1 MDSTVSFILE
11 AGMASAYLALKLFL
25 VFAVARFIQPRW
37 ALDRFSSL
45 IAGWLMIQAL
55 QAGLVLG
62 LSAVGLLYQP
72 YFLTITLIFAALVYW
87 RTRMLSL
94 LRETV
99 NLSWRDHPALI
110 AIGGVLTLMW
120 LRSLF
125 LYDFTW
131 DAQTYGLPR
140 LAIWLNSGSVFVHM
154 PTLQLNLFVNEW
166 NAELNALAFA
176 LASGGYLGF
185 AFGNLEVLLWLFVS
199 IAWVA
204 RLLGA
209 SAYWAI
215 ILSAVL
221 GSAPAMIGLAST
233 IKGDLLAIT
242 AFVIA
247 VGWLIRA
254 MRDKSALA
262 VVLCLLSA
270 TLAVGAKISVALPV
284 IAVLSV
290 AAGMLGT
297 HGIRE
302 ISRLTVL
309 TKSVLFLSLMVFSS
323 RLWTNWAVYG
333 NPLKRIDVE
342 QAHFSLGN
350 MFANLD
356 LAGIRLFGILDEVQ
370 GEGAMWALAGSMG
383 GAAWFIAAASL
394 LALIG
399 AWRNT
404 RASRYISRSK
414 ADQNERAIATGWL
427 ILVAGAILF
436 GTLVS
441 MTLSPAYLWT
451 FRYFAPGILLLLIGA
466 GVFALRASQTA
477 WQHRAFTALAA
488 LAVLVNVGI
497 SIRPGEVLPTPNLV
511 TLAGEIKRADTP
523 LRRMALFIKGPYQI
537 AGVEALGL
545 DSTIPLKILAFKD
558 LETSFIPFV
567 GSRAQNTILT
577 VANGNDLLTAAAKPG
592 WDVVAILQKME
603 LRNPNL
609 KSALEQQGYWVLV
622 DNSQYVIALPKQ
634 RITLTPVS
642 DLNEVQWTPWN
653 SPDGARMASHDGI
666 PEVES
671 ARPIDGGFFTQEFR
685 IKGSILIRA
694 SFEGEIAGTGTHA
707 AHLSLH
713 GKQPIITLPAGRYTS
728 TQSYQGILPTL
739 EGEALQ
745 RLSFGLGGWAE
756 GSGNIRLMR
765 LEVFQL
771 RVDGGGAVPAP
782 SNIQK
787 RQNSSP
793 LLVFVLGVAML
804 LGCAL
809 FGRRLLSILGVE
821 NLSMMGGGLII
832 GYGVFG
838 LFLLISLKYL
848 SNPTIG
854 ALLFSGMLGA
864 MLAHRFYAA
873 RKVADEPTRVSPV
886 QIDSRTGLRRGPDNP
901 GSSVLDGLIAVVLF
915 SWVVVIALTY
925 LPLGALA
932 TDPQYRFPEI
942 YDLPKH
948 LFAMHSIFNANDW
961 PPPNPFFSGEVF
973 AYNYL
978 FYYPPV
984 FIAKLVGNSLANFQT
999 FTFAVIAIAIALP
1012 MVILDIV
1019 RSITTS
1025 KVVHLGSVLLATW
1038 VGGLTPLW
1046 ISREPRIGFFLY
1058 TDKLLTSQIWVD
1070 ELFQSVIFVP
1080 QHVFAVLCGLLSI
1093 FILVNDKTI
1102 TSDNKRLFVAG
1113 MLTVAGALSSLI
1125 LLPHLVVSYVVGAIV
1140 VLFLRRPASDQ
1151 DTSRAA
1157 EKSLTMAVFL
1167 LPLIFL
1173 LPFLFEISKWSGGTG
1188 ALLSAPELTR
1198 QWFYVFAAIGLVVP
1212 LAMIGL
1218 VQLSCKAGVSY
1229 IDSPGKHTLFGISVL
1244 AMVGVL
1250 GLLFGGYPD
1259 AGIKSGLWLRITLIP
1274 LAGMGMLILIRKI
1287 ERRPRKWISST
1298 AIVAIFLGIA
1308 ALNVPTAIYFS
1319 RSAWAPLDPGIKVFV
1334 DYVRALPVHSR
1345 IALFSSEQVLVALTG
1360 RQIDF
1365 DFSPIRADSYMPPE
1379 GRHRA
1384 NIFWDEMKQNDPIK
1398 NPNLYGRYD
1407 YLIAPAGSP
1416 ADERLAI
1423 FFTERRAVGSYAVFE
1438 TKMQQGEIK

>member
-1 MDSTVSFILE
+1 MDATVSFIFE

-25 VFAVARFIQPRW
+25 VFAVARFMQPRW

-45 IAGWLMIQAL
+45 IAGWLMVQAL

-72 YFLTITLIFAALVYW
+72 YFLTLTLIFAALVYW

-94 LRETV
+94 PRETV
-99 NLSWRDHPALI
+99 NPSWRNHPALI
-110 AIGGVLTLMW
+110 AIGAVLVLMW

-242 AFVIA
+242 AFVIS

-254 MRDKSALA
+254 MRDKSVLA

-270 TLAVGAKISVALPV
+270 TLAVGAKISVALPA

-297 HGIRE
+297 RGIRE
-302 ISRLTVL
+302 ISRLTAL

-342 QAHFSLGN
+342 EAHFSFGN
-350 MFANLD
+350 MFANLN

-370 GEGAMWALAGSMG
+370 GKGAMWALAGSMG
-383 GAAWFIAAASL
+383 GAAWFITAASL
-394 LALIG
+394 LALLR
-399 AWRNT
+399 AWGN
-404 RASRYISRSK
+404 SRGSRCISHSK
-414 ADQNERAIATGWL
+414 VGQSEPVIATRWVIL
-427 ILVAGAILF
+427 IAGAILF
-436 GTLVS
+436 GTLVP

-451 FRYFAPGILLLLIGA
+451 FRYFAPGIFLLLIGA

-488 LAVLVNVGI
+488 LAVLINVGI

-511 TLAGEIKRADTP
+511 ALADEIKRADTP
-523 LRRMALFIKGPYQI
+523 LRRMALFVKGPYQI

-545 DSTIPLKILAFKD
+545 DSTTPLKILAFKD
-558 LETSFIPFV
+558 LETSFVPFL

-577 VANGNDLLTAAAKPG
+577 VANGNDLLSAAAKPG

-603 LRNPNL
+603 LRNPNW

-622 DNSQYVIALPKQ
+622 DNAQYVIALPKQ

-653 SPDGARMASHDGI
+653 SPDGARMAFHDGT
-666 PEVES
+666 PEVQS
-671 ARPIDGGFFTQEFR
+671 AQPIDGGFFTQEFR

-728 TQSYQGILPTL
+728 TQSYQGILPAL

-756 GSGNIRLMR
+756 GSGNLRLVR

-771 RVDGGGAVPAP
+771 RVDEGGAVPAP

-787 RQNSSP
+787 RNNPSP
-793 LLVFVLGVAML
+793 LLVLVLGVAML

-809 FGRRLLSILGVE
+809 FGRLLLSILGVKD
-821 NLSMMGGGLII
+821 LSMMGGGLII

-838 LFLLISLKYL
+838 LFLLTALKYL
-848 SNPTIG
+848 NNPTIG

-864 MLAHRFYAA
+864 MIAHRFYAA
-873 RKVADEPTRVSPV
+873 RKLADELTRVYPV
-886 QIDSRTGLRRGPDNP
+886 GIDSRTGLRRGLDHP
-901 GSSVLDGLIAVVLF
+901 GSSVLDGLIAFVLF

-932 TDPQYRFPEI
+932 TDLQYGFPEI

-948 LFAMHSIFNANDW
+948 LFAMHSLFSANDW
-961 PPPNPFFSGEVF
+961 PPPNPFFFGEVF

-978 FYYPPV
+978 FYYPPA
-984 FIAKLVGNSLANFQT
+984 FITKLVGNPLANFQT

-1046 ISREPRIGFFLY
+1046 ISTEPRIGFSLY
-1058 TDKLLTSQIWVD
+1058 ADKLLTSQIWVD

-1080 QHVFAVLCGLLSI
+1080 QHVFAVLCGLLSV
-1093 FILVNDKTI
+1093 FILVNYKTI
-1102 TSDNKRLFVAG
+1102 TSDNKRLVVAG

-1140 VLFLRRPASDQ
+1140 VLLRRAPSDQ

-1218 VQLSCKAGVSY
+1218 VQLRSKAGVSY
-1229 IDSPGKHTLFGISVL
+1229 IDSPGKSTLFGISVL

-1259 AGIKSGLWLRITLIP
+1259 AGIKSGLWLRIALIP
-1274 LAGMGMLILIRKI
+1274 LSGMGMLILLRKI
-1287 ERRPRKWISST
+1287 ERRPQKWISST
-1298 AIVAIFLGIA
+1298 AIAAIFVGIA
-1308 ALNVPTAIYFS
+1308 ALNFPTAIYFL
-1319 RSAWAPLDPGIKVFV
+1319 RSAWAPLDPGIKSFV
-1334 DYVRALPVHSR
+1334 SYVRGLPEHSR
-1345 IALFSSEQVLVALTG
+1345 IAMFSSEQILVALTG

-1365 DFSPIRADSYMPPE
+1365 DFSPIREDSYMSPD
-1379 GRHRA
+1379 GRLRA
-1384 NIFWDEMKQNDPIK
+1384 KIFWDGLKQDDPVK
-1398 NPNLYGRYD
+1398 MRNLYGRYD
-1407 YLIAPAGSP
+1407 YLIAPVGSEV
-1416 ADERLAI
+1416 DERIATFI
-1423 FFTERRAVGSYAVFE
+1423 SGRKSVGGYAVFE
-1438 TKMQQGEIK
+1438 AKNDQGERK